1 MRQNRGS
8 LLGVV
13 LILIATFVYA
23 SEPYA
28 WSLKTNKS
36 RVYMNEAV
44 EIEYTCRFKDQGYLY
59 AIEFNPVGEND
70 MYRLL
75 SLGEVTQIKDGRR
88 SATYRYVLFPKKAGE
103 QRFGFKAQ
111 MRKTNKASIE
121 SAVIGRDNVEAY
133 AYKDTDV
140 LLPAVKLDVMDQ
152 QERMTGRFALS
163 VTLDKQEV
171 KAYEPVH
178 LDVHVSGEGNFDQIR
193 PYEIRIDGVKSFS
206 GGGENHFRLGKEG
219 FKGEWRQQFSLVGE
233 KSFRIDPIELRYFD
247 IDRQESVVLRS
258 QAYEVNVTEGYTKAE
273 LLDAEPPKEESLLW
287 SAATLYY
294 LLTFLLGAVV
304 GGFVSRFKR
313 VKKEPHGFEEEIE
326 ACSSVKSLLTKLVI
340 LPLIQKYEALGEKA
354 VLHDLKKEI
363 RAVWKSDTIN
373 IEKGRDAK

>member
-1 MRQNRGS
+1 MWGI
-8 LLGVV
+8 V
-13 LILIATFVYA
+13 LIFIASFVYA

-36 RVYMNEAV
+36 RVYVNEAV

-75 SLGEVTQIKDGRR
+75 SLGEVEQIKDGKR

-103 QRFGFKAQ
+103 QLFSFKAR
-111 MRKTNKASIE
+111 MRKTNRASIE

-133 AYKDTDV
+133 AYKDTEA
-140 LLPAVKLDVMDQ
+140 LLPAVKMDVLDQ

-178 LDVHVSGEGNFDQIR
+178 LDVHISGEGNFDQIR
-193 PYEIRIDGVKSFS
+193 PYEIHIDGVKSFS
-206 GGGENHFRLGKEG
+206 GEGEKNYRLSKEG

-233 KSFRIDPIELRYFD
+233 KSFRIEPIELRYFD
-247 IDRQESVVLRS
+247 IDKHESVVLRS
-258 QAYEVNVTEGYTKAE
+258 EAFEVNVTEGYIRAE
-273 LLDAEPPKEESLLW
+273 LLDEEPPKKESLLW
-287 SAATLYY
+287 SPSTLYY
-294 LLTFLLGAVV
+294 VLTFLFGAVV
-304 GGFVSRFKR
+304 GRFISQFKR
-313 VKKEPHGFEEEIE
+313 VKKEPHGFEEEVE
-326 ACSSVKSLLTKLVI
+326 ACTSVKSILTKLVI
-340 LPLIQKYEALGEKA
+340 SEDQRYLPLIKKYETLGEKA
-354 VLHDLKKEI
+354 SLRDLKKELK
-363 RAVWKSDTIN
+363 AVWKSDTIN
-373 IEKGRDAK
+373 IEKGIDAK